1 MFGLRKA
8 LNPVAVELV
17 HETVARDLAMLRYG
31 SISICCGVR
40 WFVTFP
46 PVGNEKL
53 PRHFEISEER
63 SMIRSASFLI
73 TALVLSTATLSAK
86 ADPMDQ
92 RSGPMGME
100 RMQHWAADH
109 EVLLDAKLAG
119 LKAGL
124 KLTPDQEKLW
134 EPFEAAVR
142 DAAKMRMEHMRAM
155 MAHMRGMMGD
165 YVERRSPVDR
175 IEMMAAHMSEAAS
188 ALTRIADAAK
198 PFYTSLDHS
207 QKRIFG
213 WLGRELLMM
222 GHGHPG
228 IDMMSDDGMGLM
240 PRDMGSMRRGP
251 DDDSSDDE

>member
-1 MFGLRKA
+1 MTRLGFSL
-8 LNPVAVELV
+8 
-17 HETVARDLAMLRYG
+17 LA
-31 SISICCGVR
+31 
-40 WFVTFP
+40 
-46 PVGNEKL
+46 
-53 PRHFEISEER
+53 
-63 SMIRSASFLI
+63 
-73 TALVLSTATLSAK
+73 ALVSTYAMSAK
-86 ADPMDQ
+86 AGPMDQ

-109 EVLLDAKLAG
+109 QALSDAKLAG

-155 MAHMRGMMGD
+155 MDRMRGMMGED
-165 YVERRSPVDR
+165 TERRSPVDH

-188 ALTRIADAAK
+188 ALTKIADAAK
-198 PFYTSLDHS
+198 PFYASLDDS

-222 GHGHPG
+222 GHGHRG
-228 IDMMSDDGMGLM
+228 MDMMGHEDMMRQGMGT
-240 PRDMGSMRRGP
+240 MRQGHDDEGP
-251 DDDSSDDE
+251 DDE

>member
-1 MFGLRKA
+1 MI
-8 LNPVAVELV
+8 
-17 HETVARDLAMLRYG
+17 MM
-31 SISICCGVR
+31 
-40 WFVTFP
+40 
-46 PVGNEKL
+46 
-53 PRHFEISEER
+53 R
-63 SMIRSASFLI
+63 SVSYFI
-73 TALVLSTATLSAK
+73 TALVLSTGALSAK
-86 ADPMDQ
+86 ADPTDQ

-109 EVLLDAKLAG
+109 QALLDAKLAG

-134 EPFEAAVR
+134 GPFEAAVR

-155 MAHMRGMMGD
+155 MDRMRDMMGED
-165 YVERRSPVDR
+165 VERRSPVDR

-188 ALTRIADAAK
+188 ALTKIADAAK
-198 PFYTSLDHS
+198 PFYASLDDS

-222 GHGHPG
+222 GHDHPG
-228 IDMMSDDGMGLM
+228 MGMMGHEGMTRMMRDGMGTT
-240 PRDMGSMRRGP
+240 RRGP

>member
-1 MFGLRKA
+1 
-8 LNPVAVELV
+8 
-17 HETVARDLAMLRYG
+17 
-31 SISICCGVR
+31 
-40 WFVTFP
+40 
-46 PVGNEKL
+46 
-53 PRHFEISEER
+53 
-63 SMIRSASFLI
+63 
-73 TALVLSTATLSAK
+73 
-86 ADPMDQ
+86 
-92 RSGPMGME
+92 MGMK

-109 EVLLDAKLAG
+109 QALLHAKLAG

-134 EPFEAAVR
+134 GPFEAAVR

-155 MAHMRGMMGD
+155 MDRMRGTVGED
-165 YVERRSPVDR
+165 AERRSPVDH

-188 ALTRIADAAK
+188 ALSKIADAAK
-198 PFYTSLDHS
+198 PFYASLDDS

-228 IDMMSDDGMGLM
+228 IGMMGHEGVGMM
-240 PRDMGSMRRGP
+240 RHDMGTMRRGP